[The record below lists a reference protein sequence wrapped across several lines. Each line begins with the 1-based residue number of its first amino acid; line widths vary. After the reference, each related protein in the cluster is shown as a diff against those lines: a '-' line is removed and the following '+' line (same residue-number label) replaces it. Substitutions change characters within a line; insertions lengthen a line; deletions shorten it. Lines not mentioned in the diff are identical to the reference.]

1 MSRQQENKNLLRKRQ
16 TRRPRLK
23 PGSEREGHIRHFHTR
38 RRHRSSVTYL
48 QIFTTNFNFCKFY
61 IVQILKESS
70 QWKSCNKILAFTKIA
85 L

>member
-16 TRRPRLK
+16 TCRPRLK
-23 PGSEREGHIRHFHTR
+23 PGSEREGHTSFSHA
-38 RRHRSSVTYL
+38 SSVTYL

-70 QWKSCNKILAFTKIA
+70 QWKSCNKIFAFKKSHCKEFY
-85 L
+85 

>member
-1 MSRQQENKNLLRKRQ
+1 MTKNYHGSNEI
-16 TRRPRLK
+16 TTSGHTGPRLK
-23 PGSEREGHIRHFHTR
+23 PGSEREGHTSFSHA
-38 RRHRSSVTYL
+38 SSVTYL

-70 QWKSCNKILAFTKIA
+70 QWKSCNKILAFKKIA